1 MYSWLLSLI
10 HLNTM
15 WSWLKNGI
23 PRRPKKAEMLVFLLK
38 ILYFSSIVFG
48 NCHVLGVCSF
58 RGWLLNPLEKWR
70 TGSSS
75 GNHGHLFLESNGRF
89 LSFNLPRMVVAAC
102 TFWVFLRCPLRKDF
116 GRYRRSCW
124 MSYSHNFLDYLIDGC
139 RSFDQI
145 KWLYVLKKATLLDIV
160 ARCWGFPFNL
170 GHYTHCPLWTKARK
184 SGIDLNPSLGRYWR
198 EGFTGVDGL

>member
-1 MYSWLLSLI
+1 MENTILSRPRSLRLTNDHRLNLKKELLRNQKMAEVFSLSSICLYIYIDIFMYSWLLSLI

-102 TFWVFLRCPLRKDF
+102 TFWVFWDAVTK
-116 GRYRRSCW
+116 
-124 MSYSHNFLDYLIDGC
+124 
-139 RSFDQI
+139 
-145 KWLYVLKKATLLDIV
+145 
-160 ARCWGFPFNL
+160 GF
-170 GHYTHCPLWTKARK
+170 WKV
-184 SGIDLNPSLGRYWR
+184 S
-198 EGFTGVDGL
+198 